1 MSDVPAPHLQVAPG
15 DVGRYVFLP
24 GDPARAELIARRFD
38 EPRLVATNREFVTWS
53 GLLAG
58 APVSVTSTG
67 IGGPSAAI
75 AMEELVAVGADTF
88 VRVGTSGAMQPDI
101 EEGTLGVVHAAI
113 RDEGTTL
120 HYLPVEFP
128 AVAHP
133 EVTAALAA
141 AARRT
146 GSPVRV
152 GVAHSKDSYYGQHDP
167 DRMPVGPRLRDRWE
181 AWVGGGAIC
190 SEMETAALYVVAA
203 VLGVRAG
210 AVVAIHPLDDGR
222 PAQLGGPAPLDV
234 LIDAAV
240 DGMAALMLADR
251 QG

>member
-1 MSDVPAPHLQVAPG
+1 MTGAPAPHLEVTPG

-24 GDPARAELIARRFD
+24 GDPARAELIARRFA

-53 GLLAG
+53 GLLDG
-58 APVSVTSTG
+58 EPVSVTSTG

-75 AMEELVAVGADTF
+75 AMEELVAVGAHTF
-88 VRVGTSGAMQPDI
+88 VRGGTSGAMQPDI
-101 EEGTLGVVHAAI
+101 EEGTIGVVHAAI

-133 EVTAALAA
+133 DVTAALAD

-146 GSPVRV
+146 ESPVRV
-152 GVAHSKDSYYGQHDP
+152 GVAQSKDSYYGQHDP
-167 DRMPVGPRLRDRWE
+167 DRMPVGFRLRERWE
-181 AWVGGGAIC
+181 SWVGGGAIC

-222 PAQLGGPAPLDV
+222 PARLAGPPPLGPLV
-234 LIDAAV
+234 DAAV
-240 DGMAALMLADR
+240 GGMAALIAADR
-251 QG
+251 RG